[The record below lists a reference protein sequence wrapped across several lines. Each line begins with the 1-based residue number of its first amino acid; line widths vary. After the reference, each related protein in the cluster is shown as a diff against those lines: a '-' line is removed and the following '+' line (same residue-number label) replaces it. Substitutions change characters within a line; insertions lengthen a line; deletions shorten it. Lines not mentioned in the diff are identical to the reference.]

1 MVGQGEPVE
10 HVHPEREA
18 LVLYLL
24 SPHPLPVAHLLN
36 LLSTETS
43 GIESRINRVSSAYM
57 QLTTKLNVLH
67 ALHIKTLKSSATLF
81 T

>member
-1 MVGQGEPVE
+1 MTCTHMVGQGEPVE

-24 SPHPLPVAHLLN
+24 SPHSLPVAHLLN

-43 GIESRINRVSSAYM
+43 GIESGIKQRSSAIM
-57 QLTTKLNVLH
+57 QMTTKINVLH
-67 ALHIKTLKSSATLF
+67 ALHL
-81 T
+81 